1 MNQRD
6 IFLILGIVAG
16 GLLYTLVLKPQVD
29 KFI

>member
-16 GLLYTLVLKPQVD
+16 GLLYSMVIKPHVD
-29 KFI
+29 KIL